1 LVIGDLDHPLVVD
14 CGNAIGAR
22 LVDCRV
28 ITVHGVDH
36 MLPLHE
42 PQRIAELVAAALT
55 RCS

>member
-1 LVIGDLDHPLVVD
+1 MVIRDRDHPLVVD

-36 MLPLHE
+36 MLPLRE
-42 PQRIAELVAAALT
+42 PHGSPNSSRRQ
-55 RCS
+55 